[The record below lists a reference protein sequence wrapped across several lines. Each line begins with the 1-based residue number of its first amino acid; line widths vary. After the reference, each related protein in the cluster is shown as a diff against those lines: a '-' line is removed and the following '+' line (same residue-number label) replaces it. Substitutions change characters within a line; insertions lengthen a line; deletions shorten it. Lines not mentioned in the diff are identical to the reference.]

1 MQAFVDQP
9 VLLVCQDG
17 RVITGILCGYDSSG
31 SIVLSSCVERI
42 FSEEAPVEQVP
53 LGVYVLRGD
62 SIAVLGLL
70 DEERD
75 KAVPWSTQT
84 VAPIPMIR
92 HF

>member
-1 MQAFVDQP
+1 M
-9 VLLVCQDG
+9 LLVCQDG
-17 RVITGILCGYDSSG
+17 RVITGTLCGYDASG
-31 SIVLSSCVERI
+31 NVVLASCVERI
-42 FSEEAPVEQVP
+42 FSEEAPVEEVP

-75 KAVPWSTQT
+75 KALAWTTKT
-84 VAPIPMIR
+84 VAPMPMIR

>member
-1 MQAFVDQP
+1 M
-9 VLLVCQDG
+9 
-17 RVITGILCGYDSSG
+17 
-31 SIVLSSCVERI
+31 ERI
-42 FSEEAPVEQVP
+42 FSEEAPVEQVS

-75 KAVPWSTQT
+75 KAVPWSSYT

-92 HF
+92 HY

>member
-9 VLLVCQDG
+9 VLLICQDG
-17 RVITGILCGYDSSG
+17 RVITGTLCGYDSG
-31 SIVLSSCVERI
+31 GNVVLSSCVERL
-42 FSEEAPVEQVP
+42 FSEEAPMEEVP

-70 DEERD
+70 DVERD
-75 KAVPWSTQT
+75 KAVPWSTQA